1 MPSYTID
8 RASAHV
14 RLSIYLNEFE
24 RVFPFPLTYI
34 NHCLI
39 SLKTYVCL
47 NKLNLFQDFGRGL
60 LSPEIKPSMTVQ
72 PFTNEQ
78 LNYFKFAS
86 IVLNEFVIALRQT
99 FKSMWDN
106 IFGHRPGYQPWDNSM
121 VVRNLF
127 LAEEGGKSKVPT
139 HISYEEWD
147 CTALFQA
154 TIYARSFATPD
165 SKGHYKT
172 LSEMYVRHHKVPP
185 GKFHPSVVSP
195 SGNTAET
202 FALAIDQ
209 LRLLRNS
216 LCHSDKSEIDKPT
229 FDQYVQLAKEAFK
242 ALGIMTDPIDAI
254 GGLTESDFPTK
265 EVRRLEE
272 SLKQETR
279 SYIECLEEV
288 RSSVQ
293 CLEEVKSG
301 VDKLIAQGNAMVKVE
316 DLALLERKIDDL
328 KLKIDR
334 DQTGIKL
341 FKILQD
347 FLYIIR
353 I

>member
-1 MPSYTID
+1 M
-8 RASAHV
+8 A
-14 RLSIYLNEFE
+14 L
-24 RVFPFPLTYI
+24 
-34 NHCLI
+34 
-39 SLKTYVCL
+39 
-47 NKLNLFQDFGRGL
+47 
-60 LSPEIKPSMTVQ
+60 Q

-78 LNYFKFAS
+78 LNHFKFAT
-86 IVLNEFVIALRQT
+86 IVQDEFPIALRQT

-106 IFGHRPGYQPWDNSM
+106 KFGHRPGYQLWDNST

-127 LAEEGGKSKVPT
+127 LAEEGGKTKVPT

-172 LSEMYVRHHKVPP
+172 LSEMYVRHHKVPR

-229 FDQYVQLAKEAFK
+229 FDQYVQLTKEAFK
-242 ALGIMTDPIDAI
+242 ALGVTTDPIDAI
-254 GGLTESDFPTK
+254 GGLTESDFPTE
-265 EVRRLEE
+265 EVRKLKE
-272 SLKQETR
+272 SVRQWTR
-279 SYIECLEEV
+279 SYMEFLEEERSIV
-288 RSSVQ
+288 EGLEEMRSSMDNLIVQ
-293 CLEEVKSG
+293 MNAIPVLEG
-301 VDKLIAQGNAMVKVE
+301 
-316 DLALLERKIDDL
+316 KIDDL
-328 KLKIDR
+328 KLKMDQN
-334 DQTGIKL
+334 QTGIS
-341 FKILQD
+341 
-347 FLYIIR
+347 
-353 I
+353 

>member
-1 MPSYTID
+1 M
-8 RASAHV
+8 A
-14 RLSIYLNEFE
+14 L
-24 RVFPFPLTYI
+24 
-34 NHCLI
+34 
-39 SLKTYVCL
+39 
-47 NKLNLFQDFGRGL
+47 
-60 LSPEIKPSMTVQ
+60 Q

-86 IVLNEFVIALRQT
+86 IVLNEFAIALRQT

-106 IFGHRPGYQPWDNSM
+106 RFGHRPGYQLWDNST

-172 LSEMYVRHHKVPP
+172 LGELYVKHHKVPR
-185 GKFHPSVVSP
+185 GKFHPSVLSA
-195 SGNTAET
+195 SGNKAET

-216 LCHSDKSEIDKPT
+216 LCHSDRSEIDKPT
-229 FDQYVQLAKEAFK
+229 FDQYVQLAKEAFTV
-242 ALGIMTDPIDAI
+242 LGIKTDPIDAI
-254 GGLTESDFPTK
+254 GGLTESDFPIK
-265 EVRRLEE
+265 EVRKLEE
-272 SLKQETR
+272 SLRQETR

-288 RSSVQ
+288 RS
-293 CLEEVKSG
+293 G
-301 VDKLIAQGNAMVKVE
+301 VDKLIAQGNALVKVE

-328 KLKIDR
+328 KLMMDQN
-334 DQTGIKL
+334 QTGKN
-341 FKILQD
+341 
-347 FLYIIR
+347 
-353 I
+353 

>member
-1 MPSYTID
+1 M
-8 RASAHV
+8 A
-14 RLSIYLNEFE
+14 L
-24 RVFPFPLTYI
+24 
-34 NHCLI
+34 
-39 SLKTYVCL
+39 
-47 NKLNLFQDFGRGL
+47 
-60 LSPEIKPSMTVQ
+60 Q

-86 IVLNEFVIALRQT
+86 IVLNEFADALRQT

-106 IFGHRPGYQPWDNSM
+106 RFGHRPGYQLWDDST

-127 LAEEGGKSKVPT
+127 HNEEGGKTKVPT

-154 TIYARSFATPD
+154 TIYAVSFATLD

-172 LSEMYVRHHKVPP
+172 LGELYVKHHKVPL

-229 FDQYVQLAKEAFK
+229 FDQYVQLAKDAFQV
-242 ALGIMTDPIDAI
+242 LGIMTDPIDAI
-254 GGLTESDFPTK
+254 GGMTEFDFPTK
-265 EVRRLEE
+265 KVHKLEE
-272 SLKQETR
+272 SLRQETR

-288 RSSVQ
+288 RS
-293 CLEEVKSG
+293 G
-301 VDKLIAQGNAMVKVE
+301 VDKLIAQVE
-316 DLALLERKIDDL
+316 DLALLKGKIDDL
-328 KLKIDR
+328 KLKMDQ
-334 DQTGIKL
+334 DQTGIN
-341 FKILQD
+341 
-347 FLYIIR
+347 
-353 I
+353 

>member
-1 MPSYTID
+1 M
-8 RASAHV
+8 A
-14 RLSIYLNEFE
+14 L
-24 RVFPFPLTYI
+24 
-34 NHCLI
+34 
-39 SLKTYVCL
+39 
-47 NKLNLFQDFGRGL
+47 
-60 LSPEIKPSMTVQ
+60 Q
-72 PFTNEQ
+72 PFTGEQ
-78 LNYFKFAS
+78 LNCFKLIT
-86 IVLNEFVIALRQT
+86 IVLNEFAIALRQT

-106 IFGHRPGYQPWDNSM
+106 RFGHRHGYQLWDNST

-127 LAEEGGKSKVPT
+127 LAEERGKTKVPT

-154 TIYARSFATPD
+154 TIYARSFAMPD

-172 LSEMYVRHHKVPP
+172 LGELYIKHHKVPL
-185 GKFHPSVVSP
+185 GKFHPSVASP

-216 LCHSDKSEIDKPT
+216 FCHLDRSEIDKPT

-272 SLKQETR
+272 SLRQETR

-288 RSSVQ
+288 RSDF
-293 CLEEVKSG
+293 
-301 VDKLIAQGNAMVKVE
+301 DKLVAQGNAIEEKVD
-316 DLALLERKIDDL
+316 DLAL
-328 KLKIDR
+328 KLKMHQ
-334 DQTGIKL
+334 DQTGIN
-341 FKILQD
+341 
-347 FLYIIR
+347 
-353 I
+353 